1 MIACPCNPWEETL
14 PSFQPLSRTSRDVG
28 TKKKKRKEK
37 VTHNSFPDQ
46 ETAKLQYPCSFS
58 VPRLRHPAGFRVEH
72 GLEDN
77 EALRLVRKEVRT
89 VPGSVLRTRRF
100 VVKCRGCVCF
110 LT

>member
-1 MIACPCNPWEETL
+1 MWG
-14 PSFQPLSRTSRDVG
+14 QR
-28 TKKKKRKEK
+28 KKRERKK
-37 VTHNSFPDQ
+37 LRTTPFPIRRQ
-46 ETAKLQYPCSFS
+46 LSFS
-58 VPRLRHPAGFRVEH
+58 THVPFPSPAYAIRPAGFRVEH

-89 VPGSVLRTRRF
+89 VPGSVLRTCRF